1 MCSNTER
8 TKDMIRFILVCITVI
23 GYLVLMI
30 PVLLIEWIIGK
41 FAPMKKDISSLRM
54 VQAIFKF
61 ILWLTG
67 ARVTVIGEEN
77 VPDEPVL
84 FIGNHRSFFDILLT
98 YSRCRNLTGYVAK
111 KEMEKIPLLSTW
123 MRFVYCLFLDRENPK
138 EGLKTILQ
146 AIDYVKHGISICIF
160 PEGTRNKGE
169 ELSLLPFHNGS
180 FKIAEKTG
188 CPIIPMSLNNT
199 CDIFEGHFP
208 FIKKTHVILEY
219 GKPIYPKELDK
230 DEKKRIGEYCSNIIS
245 ETIHKNQA
253 LV

>member
-1 MCSNTER
+1 MFESFQVVTLLTLLTRLLVGAYPQWQGCAPSR
-8 TKDMIRFILVCITVI
+8 TQRIYFANHSSHMDAIVI
-23 GYLVLMI
+23 
-30 PVLLIEWIIGK
+30 W
-41 FAPMKKDISSLRM
+41 SSLPAELRAKTRP
-54 VQAIFKF
+54 VAAKDYWEKGALRRRIAIKELKVVLIDRHHTAHANPLDPLIQA
-61 ILWLTG
+61 L
-67 ARVTVIGEEN
+67 
-77 VPDEPVL
+77 
-84 FIGNHRSFFDILLT
+84 H
-98 YSRCRNLTGYVAK
+98 
-111 KEMEKIPLLSTW
+111 
-123 MRFVYCLFLDRENPK
+123 
-138 EGLKTILQ
+138 EGSSLI
-146 AIDYVKHGISICIF
+146 IF

-230 DEKKRIGEYCSNIIS
+230 DEKKRIGEHCSNIIR